1 MLLTLSKLENHHNY
15 EFDLR
20 KASEKLGK
28 AFSEAEIRS
37 FVENLLQKSDAEMYV
52 TYYCFS
58 LCLLIGRYVL
68 TSFY

>member
-28 AFSEAEIRS
+28 VFSEAEIRS
-37 FVENLLQKSDAEMYV
+37 FVENLMQKSDAEMYV
-52 TYYCFS
+52 TFFS
-58 LCLLIGRYVL
+58 FLVPVDR
-68 TSFY
+68 